1 VPAYVE
7 GFVETKRA
15 LKHFAPDLYREMNKE
30 IRHAMA
36 DIVNSAKTKLPA
48 EFPYELRNF
57 NEPSVS
63 RKSATGKSRAFP
75 SYNSSVVRKGLT
87 YSFTGS
93 RPSSGGFKTMYSLLN
108 KSAAGAI
115 IETAGSKNPKGRQSI
130 STRRFAQSSKNMSLS
145 KNPNAGAHFIA
156 VIDNEIGAIKHAGS
170 GNKYSGRLLVAAYA
184 DNQGRSVQ
192 RIMRAINIATSIFNN
207 RVESGRIAA

>member
-1 VPAYVE
+1 MPAYVE

-15 LKHFAPDLYREMNKE
+15 LKNFAPDLYREMNAE

-36 DIVNSAKTKLPA
+36 DIVNDAKRRLPS

-57 NEPSVS
+57 NEPAKP
-63 RKSATGKSRAFP
+63 RQSATSKDRAFP
-75 SYNSSVVRKGLT
+75 SYNPSVVRRGLV
-87 YSFTGS
+87 YSFTGR
-93 RPSSGGFKTMYSLLN
+93 RPTSGGFKAMYSLMN

-115 IETAGSKNPKGRQSI
+115 IEKAGTVNPQGRQAL
-130 STRRFAQSSKNMSLS
+130 STRRWGQSSKNMSLS

-156 VIDNEIGAIKHAGS
+156 VMNTEVGTIKSAGS
-170 GNKYSGRLLVAAYA
+170 QDRYRGRLLIAAYA
-184 DNQGRSVQ
+184 DNQGRAVQ